1 VCYLPCL
8 AAWNQSADLLILL
21 IENFLCVQ
29 MWKSRC
35 FKRCEWPE
43 GQGALG
49 FPVNE
54 LMVML
59 LPSRASRKRAAA
71 GKVDDKADCT
81 VLVQLTS
88 SASKEQAPTA

>member
-1 VCYLPCL
+1 VTQNSLRVL
-8 AAWNQSADLLILL
+8 
-21 IENFLCVQ
+21 Q

-49 FPVNE
+49 FPVNA

-59 LPSRASRKRAAA
+59 LPSRASRKRTAA
-71 GKVDDKADCT
+71 DKIEDKPDCT
-81 VLVQLTS
+81 ALVQLTS
-88 SASKEQAPTA
+88 SASKERAPSA